1 VGSDPKQP
9 SPTIRIREVV
19 ECYVLDLIPRSL
31 PIDAGT
37 VRRLLQIARA
47 DRWAVAE
54 PDFAACLSRSAC
66 QRFRGQSPSARDIEQ
81 YLESLKLDDLA
92 LACAC
97 ARGNPAAW
105 EHFVAE
111 FRPVLLRIAR
121 QVAPPDTARELSDSL
136 YADLFGL
143 QERDGSRRS
152 LFEYFH
158 GRSSLAGWLRAVLAQ
173 RMVDYHR
180 AARRFEPLPEQ
191 DGAAQP
197 AANVPPPDVDRS
209 RYQPVVRAAL
219 LTALAALVARDRLRL
234 SLYYAQELTLA
245 AAGRLLGESEA
256 TVSRK
261 LERTRRDLRAAVE
274 RQLRETDGL
283 SDAQVTAC
291 FDYAPTDPAFDLA
304 QALPPDG

>member
-1 VGSDPKQP
+1 M
-9 SPTIRIREVV
+9 PTKSTPPILSTDV
-19 ECYVLDLIPRSL
+19 E
-31 PIDAGT
+31 T
-37 VRRLLQIARA
+37 VRRLYRRAGA

-54 PDFAACLSRSAC
+54 QDFAACLSRSAS
-66 QRFRGQSPSARDIEQ
+66 QRFRGQSPSPGDVCQ

-97 ARGNPAAW
+97 VSGNPAAW
-105 EHFVAE
+105 DYFVAE
-111 FRPVLLRIAR
+111 FRPVLLRAAR
-121 QVAPPDTARELSDSL
+121 LVAPPDTARELADSL

-143 QERDGSRRS
+143 HERDGSRRS

-173 RMVDYHR
+173 RLVDHHR
-180 AARRFEPLPEQ
+180 ATRRLEPLPEH
-191 DGAAQP
+191 DGP
-197 AANVPPPDVDRS
+197 AELVAVVPPPDVDRS

-219 LTALAALVARDRLRL
+219 AAALAALVPRDRLRL
-234 SLYYAQELTLA
+234 SLYYAQQLTLA

-261 LERTRRDLRAAVE
+261 LERTRRAVRAAIE
-274 RQLRETDGL
+274 RQLRGTDGL
-283 SDAQVTAC
+283 SDAQVAAC
-291 FDYAPTDPAFDLA
+291 FDYARTDPAFDLA